1 MNLQL
6 IQVNTTM
13 WDLYEPSIDLGKQN
27 KLGLIRTCNWS
38 RLTKQFGTYMNPQL
52 IQVNKTIWGLYEP
65 SIDLGK
71 QNNLGLI

>member
-6 IQVNTTM
+6 I
-13 WDLYEPSIDLGKQN
+13 Y
-27 KLGLIRTCNWS
+27 
-38 RLTKQFGTYMNPQL
+38 
-52 IQVNKTIWGLYEP
+52 VNKTIWDFYEP